1 MPPLRS
7 GIVLAGG
14 RSTRFGSDKLAAPLH
29 GVPLVRRAVDA
40 LAAVADEVIVVLPP
54 GGERPD
60 LPAGVTV
67 AHDIQEGEGPLAGLH
82 TGLLAAVR
90 TDQVIVAGGDMPDLQ
105 PAVLRLLLDTLDHAG
120 VDAVALAD
128 GDRARPLPLAL
139 RTWPAADAVHTLLH
153 AGRRRLR
160 DALDSLRA
168 AVIDEPTWTALDP
181 ARRTLRDIDEPADL
195 DDQSGGGG

>member
-1 MPPLRS
+1 MPPLRN

-14 RSTRFGSDKLAAPLH
+14 RSTRFGSDKLAAALD

-40 LAAVADEVIVVLPP
+40 LAAVTDGVIVVLPP
-54 GGERPD
+54 GVERAD

-67 AHDIQEGEGPLAGLH
+67 THDMQEGEGPLAGLH

-90 TDQVIVAGGDMPDLQ
+90 TDQVVVAGGDMPELQ
-105 PAVLRLLLDTLDHAG
+105 PSVLRLLLDTLDDAS
-120 VDAVALAD
+120 VDAAALAD
-128 GDRARPLPLAL
+128 GSRPRPLPIAL

-160 DALDSLRA
+160 DALDSLRT

-181 ARRTLRDIDEPADL
+181 GRLTLRDVDEPGDL
-195 DDQSGGGG
+195 AG

>member
-1 MPPLRS
+1 MPPLRN

-14 RSTRFGSDKLAAPLH
+14 RSTRFGSDKLAASLD
-29 GVPLVRRAVDA
+29 GVPLVRRAIDA
-40 LAAVADEVIVVLPP
+40 LAAVTDGVIVVLPP
-54 GGERPD
+54 GVERAD

-67 AHDIQEGEGPLAGLH
+67 THDMQEGEGPLAGLH

-90 TDQVIVAGGDMPDLQ
+90 TDQVVVAGGDMPELQ
-105 PAVLRLLLDTLDHAG
+105 PSVLRLLLDTLDDAS
-120 VDAVALAD
+120 VDAAALAD
-128 GDRARPLPLAL
+128 GSRPRPLPIAL

-160 DALDSLRA
+160 DALDSLRT

-181 ARRTLRDIDEPADL
+181 GRLTLRDVDEPGDL
-195 DDQSGGGG
+195 AG